1 MITITGLSKEAC
13 DLLDIMWAIDT
24 AEEYEQWNNS
34 LDLETMDAVC
44 VLEEM
49 VMWAELDEITDEE
62 CESAKKVLD
71 KIAKHSLS
79 LPTSTLFFFCR
90 RHKFHGN

>member
-13 DLLDIMWAIDT
+13 DLLDIMWSIET
-24 AEEYEQWNNS
+24 VEEYELWKNS

-49 VMWAELDEITDEE
+49 VLLAELDEIEE
-62 CESAKKVLD
+62 SECGVAKKVLD
-71 KIAKHSLS
+71 EIMKK
-79 LPTSTLFFFCR
+79 
-90 RHKFHGN
+90 

>member
-13 DLLDIMWAIDT
+13 DLLDIMWSIET
-24 AEEYEQWNNS
+24 VEEYELWKNS

-49 VMWAELDEITDEE
+49 VLWAELDEIQDDE
-62 CESAKKVLD
+62 CDKAKILLD
-71 KIAKHSLS
+71 EIMKK
-79 LPTSTLFFFCR
+79 
-90 RHKFHGN
+90 

>member
-13 DLLDIMWAIDT
+13 DLLDIMWSIET
-24 AEEYEQWNNS
+24 VEEYELWKNS

-49 VMWAELDEITDEE
+49 VMWAELDEITEDE
-62 CESAKKVLD
+62 CDRAKILLD
-71 KIAKHSLS
+71 EIMKK
-79 LPTSTLFFFCR
+79 
-90 RHKFHGN
+90 

>member
-13 DLLDIMWAIDT
+13 DLLDIMWSIET
-24 AEEYEQWNNS
+24 VEEYELWKNS

-49 VMWAELDEITDEE
+49 VIWAELDEIEESE
-62 CESAKKVLD
+62 CETAKKVLD
-71 KIAKHSLS
+71 EIMKM
-79 LPTSTLFFFCR
+79 
-90 RHKFHGN
+90 G

>member
-13 DLLDIMWAIDT
+13 DLLDIMWSIET
-24 AEEYEQWNNS
+24 VEEYELWKNS

-49 VMWAELDEITDEE
+49 VIWAELDEIEDSE
-62 CESAKKVLD
+62 CEKAKKVLD
-71 KIAKHSLS
+71 EIMKM
-79 LPTSTLFFFCR
+79 
-90 RHKFHGN
+90 G

>member
-13 DLLDIMWAIDT
+13 DLLDIMWSIET
-24 AEEYEQWNNS
+24 VEEYELWKNS

-49 VMWAELDEITDEE
+49 VLLAELDEIEDSE
-62 CESAKKVLD
+62 CGGAKKVLD
-71 KIAKHSLS
+71 EIMKK
-79 LPTSTLFFFCR
+79 
-90 RHKFHGN
+90 

>member
-1 MITITGLSKEAC
+1 MISIDGLSKEAC

-24 AEEYEQWNNS
+24 AEEYEQWKNS

-49 VMWAELDEITDEE
+49 VMWAELDEITEDE
-62 CESAKKVLD
+62 CGPAKKVLD
-71 KIAKHSLS
+71 FIAK
-79 LPTSTLFFFCR
+79 
-90 RHKFHGN
+90 K

>member
-13 DLLDIMWAIDT
+13 DLLDIMWSIDS
-24 AEEYEQWNNS
+24 AEEYELWKAG

-49 VMWAELDEITDEE
+49 VLWAELDEISDDE
-62 CESAKKVLD
+62 CGKAKKLLD
-71 KIAKHSLS
+71 EISKK
-79 LPTSTLFFFCR
+79 
-90 RHKFHGN
+90 G

>member
-13 DLLDIMWAIDT
+13 DLLDIMWSIET
-24 AEEYEQWNNS
+24 VEEYELWKNS

-49 VMWAELDEITDEE
+49 VLWAELDEITEDE
-62 CESAKKVLD
+62 CDKAKILLD
-71 KIAKHSLS
+71 EIMKK
-79 LPTSTLFFFCR
+79 
-90 RHKFHGN
+90 

>member
-13 DLLDIMWAIDT
+13 DLLDIMWSIET
-24 AEEYEQWNNS
+24 VEEYELWKNS

-49 VMWAELDEITDEE
+49 VMWAELDEIRDDE
-62 CESAKKVLD
+62 CSGAKKVLD
-71 KIAKHSLS
+71 EIMK
-79 LPTSTLFFFCR
+79 R
-90 RHKFHGN
+90 